1 MLNIKQT
8 DFYSIISI
16 KQIQESKMLFLKTS
30 LIKYFFENDDQ
41 YRVIFGNNTI
51 LFRKEQLKKLFISY
65 TYINEKNT
73 LIWTYYKKEINRL
86 FLLWTFYQLFFLFK
100 DFNFIFNNMLKF
112 CTFKVCGFVKKT
124 VNLSLQMNFMG
135 SVTPNYLYLLKYF
148 GFSLLFFIK
157 KIKNITK
164 KNSKRKWKYTKFNKF
179 KGLKFYS
186 KVLSI
191 LLYHPK
197 TITFFLANL
206 TIIKNLKI
214 FNLLKDKLTYFLAA
228 TLRINNYQ
236 IFWFYFYILFFSK
249 KFFKFIG
256 RLKKRIKKFK
266 ILCTFQNFEIL
277 FKFIF
282 FYLFWRIKFIFE
294 KIFNLH
300 YIYWYFNYFQYFYFL
315 NYYTGFL
322 NKKVFNFKYYKR
334 IKQIKKNK

>member
-1 MLNIKQT
+1 
-8 DFYSIISI
+8 
-16 KQIQESKMLFLKTS
+16 
-30 LIKYFFENDDQ
+30 
-41 YRVIFGNNTI
+41 
-51 LFRKEQLKKLFISY
+51 
-65 TYINEKNT
+65 
-73 LIWTYYKKEINRL
+73 
-86 FLLWTFYQLFFLFK
+86 
-100 DFNFIFNNMLKF
+100 MLKF

-236 IFWFYFYILFFSK
+236 IF
-249 KFFKFIG
+249 
-256 RLKKRIKKFK
+256 
-266 ILCTFQNFEIL
+266 
-277 FKFIF
+277 
-282 FYLFWRIKFIFE
+282 
-294 KIFNLH
+294 
-300 YIYWYFNYFQYFYFL
+300 
-315 NYYTGFL
+315 
-322 NKKVFNFKYYKR
+322 
-334 IKQIKKNK
+334 